1 MNVPTWLWLATI
13 AGFIAIICV
22 DLFVVDS
29 RPHAFSTKEAGIW
42 VAVYIAFAALFAVFV
57 SVYFGLTY
65 GGQFVAGY
73 LTEYSL
79 SVDNLFVFLVL
90 MTSFAVPAVLQHRVL
105 LIGIVIAL
113 VLRGILIVV
122 GAELIARFSAI
133 FYIFGAFL
141 LFTAW
146 KVWMSEDEEPDPQG
160 NGLVRFV
167 TKRYPVSPHFH
178 DNKLTTRIAGKR
190 MLTPLALVMLA
201 IGTTDVLF
209 ALDSIPAVF
218 GITHEAF
225 IVFAANAFALMGLRQ
240 LYFLLQGLLQRLTYL
255 NYGLAIILGFIGVKL
270 IFEAMH
276 ETTSIDIPQIPI
288 WMSLLVIIGVLVV
301 TTILSLRNSPYVA
314 ESKEEGSL

>member
-1 MNVPTWLWLATI
+1 
-13 AGFIAIICV
+13 
-22 DLFVVDS
+22 
-29 RPHAFSTKEAGIW
+29 
-42 VAVYIAFAALFAVFV
+42 
-57 SVYFGLTY
+57 
-65 GGQFVAGY
+65 
-73 LTEYSL
+73 
-79 SVDNLFVFLVL
+79 
-90 MTSFAVPAVLQHRVL
+90 
-105 LIGIVIAL
+105 
-113 VLRGILIVV
+113 
-122 GAELIARFSAI
+122 
-133 FYIFGAFL
+133 
-141 LFTAW
+141 
-146 KVWMSEDEEPDPQG
+146 
-160 NGLVRFV
+160 
-167 TKRYPVSPHFH
+167 
-178 DNKLTTRIAGKR
+178 
-190 MLTPLALVMLA
+190 MLA

-270 IFEAMH
+270 IFEAVH